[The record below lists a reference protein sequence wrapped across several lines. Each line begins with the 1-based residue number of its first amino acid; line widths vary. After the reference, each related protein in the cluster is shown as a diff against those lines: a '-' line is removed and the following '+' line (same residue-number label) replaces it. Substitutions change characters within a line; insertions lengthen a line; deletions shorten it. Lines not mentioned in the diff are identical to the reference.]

1 MWSYLSYFLAV
12 FKTLSSCFPK
22 TPIFSGLQPASA
34 VCIMGFNAPEW
45 FIADI
50 GSIMAGG
57 IAAGIYTTNSAE
69 SCKYILSH
77 SKAQFIV
84 VENRA
89 MLDKIL
95 QVTFELVCWTDC
107 ITAFRM
113 LFIFIFIFHTLFSG

>member
-1 MWSYLSYFLAV
+1 
-12 FKTLSSCFPK
+12 
-22 TPIFSGLQPASA
+22 
-34 VCIMGFNAPEW
+34 MGFNAPEW

-84 VENRA
+84 VENRI

-95 QVTFELVCWTDC
+95 QVILHEFSNCSLSIAKQNTDL
-107 ITAFRM
+107 ISA
-113 LFIFIFIFHTLFSG
+113 LKINILIL

>member
-1 MWSYLSYFLAV
+1 MYLIQHCIIVQLHYVAYYYCIQFIIHLTP
-12 FKTLSSCFPK
+12 FFP
-22 TPIFSGLQPASA
+22 GLQPASA

-84 VENRA
+84 VENRI

-95 QVTFELVCWTDC
+95 QVVLHEFS
-107 ITAFRM
+107 F
-113 LFIFIFIFHTLFSG
+113 FISS

>member
-1 MWSYLSYFLAV
+1 
-12 FKTLSSCFPK
+12 
-22 TPIFSGLQPASA
+22 
-34 VCIMGFNAPEW
+34 MGFNAPEW

-84 VENRA
+84 VENRI

-95 QVTFELVCWTDC
+95 QVILHEFSNCSLAKHITDL
-107 ITAFRM
+107 I
-113 LFIFIFIFHTLFSG
+113 LSLKIDI

>member
-1 MWSYLSYFLAV
+1 MLKRAGECGLIFHIFWQFLKLNRPV
-12 FKTLSSCFPK
+12 FLKL
-22 TPIFSGLQPASA
+22 IFSGLQPASA

-95 QVTFELVCWTDC
+95 QVTFELVCWNDVISF
-107 ITAFRM
+107 ITAF
-113 LFIFIFIFHTLFSG
+113 

>member
-1 MWSYLSYFLAV
+1 
-12 FKTLSSCFPK
+12 
-22 TPIFSGLQPASA
+22 
-34 VCIMGFNAPEW
+34 MGFNAPEW

-84 VENRA
+84 VENRV

-95 QVTFELVCWTDC
+95 QVLLLLVDVKMY
-107 ITAFRM
+107 IV
-113 LFIFIFIFHTLFSG
+113 LFDNHSLQPWLTLYLHVM